1 MREDEILKKCVL
13 GLKQCSET
21 KSCPMHHQYKL
32 IKPQL
37 VKMFETKTI
46 KDLADELKKVEFYQQ

>member
-1 MREDEILKKCVL
+1 
-13 GLKQCSET
+13 
-21 KSCPMHHQYKL
+21 MHHQYKL